1 MTGKNIYLIGIRL
14 LDDMDYECLRLSDE
28 EQKAIE
34 TTRNALARLYAQECI
49 ADINF
54 GNAADNSR
62 YLEVFCEKL
71 IGRIKAYNK
80 AAEDGIEQYITE
92 QEAKEG

>member
-14 LDDMDYECLRLSDE
+14 LNDMDYESSRLNDE

-34 TTRNALARLYAQECI
+34 TTKNAMARLYAQECI

-54 GNAADNSR
+54 GNAEDKSR
-62 YLEVFCEKL
+62 YLEGFSEKI

-80 AAEDGIEQYITE
+80 AAEDGMEQYITE
-92 QEAKEG
+92 QESTED

>member
-1 MTGKNIYLIGIRL
+1 MTDKNIYLIGIRL
-14 LDDMDYECLRLSDE
+14 LNDMDYECSRLSDE

-34 TTRNALARLYAQECI
+34 TTKNALARLYTQECI

-54 GNAADNSR
+54 GIVEDKSR
-62 YLEVFCEKL
+62 YLEGFCEKL

-80 AAEDGIEQYITE
+80 AAEDGMEQYITE
-92 QEAKEG
+92 QEPKED

>member
-14 LDDMDYECLRLSDE
+14 LNDMDYERSRLSDE

-34 TTRNALARLYAQECI
+34 TAKNALARLYAQECI
-49 ADINF
+49 ADIDF
-54 GNAADNSR
+54 GNAEDKSR
-62 YLEVFCEKL
+62 YLEGFSEKL

-80 AAEDGIEQYITE
+80 AAEDGMEQYVTE
-92 QEAKEG
+92 QESKED